1 MQICYLLLNRNAP
14 LFMLILINLLLKDK
28 IKKGLKG
35 YFTNKIVI
43 IITHSKQFILDTGS
57 IYRLIDGNL
66 LPES

>member
-1 MQICYLLLNRNAP
+1 
-14 LFMLILINLLLKDK
+14 MLILINLLLKDK
-28 IKKGLKG
+28 IKKGLEG